1 MNQIVPFAVV
11 LHEAIGPDAR
21 ADELDTLVQAE
32 QVSTALQQLG
42 WRVSTLQ
49 TGLDLAA
56 TLVSIKALRPD
67 VVFNLVE
74 SLGGD
79 GRLIH
84 FIPALLSSGSV
95 AFTGCSSDAVY
106 LSSQKEL
113 AKDWMRLNG
122 IATPA
127 SLATAGEKSGADTRW
142 IVKSLWEHAS
152 FGLDDGC
159 VVRGFDAA
167 RARIEE
173 CVARYG
179 GEWFAEQFVEGR
191 EFNISVLEQAGKPF
205 ILPMAE
211 ISFSGLPPGK
221 PQIVGYAAKWD
232 HDAPEYQA
240 TPRMFPNLPF
250 SLHAAL
256 EQVVQKCW
264 KGFGLSGYARVDI
277 RVDAQGTPWVLEV
290 NANPCLSQDAGFAAA
305 ARLAGM
311 DYEQLIGQ
319 VVDAALSKRASPGS
333 VANERQ
339 KHFISQGR
347 A

>member
-1 MNQIVPFAVV
+1 MNQIAPLAVV

-21 ADELDTLVQAE
+21 ADELDTLVQAK
-32 QVSTALQQLG
+32 QVSAALHDLG

-49 TGLDLAA
+49 TSLDLDA
-56 TLVSIKALRPD
+56 TSAGITERQPGI
-67 VVFNLVE
+67 VFNLVE

-84 FIPALLSSGSV
+84 FIPALLSSCNV
-95 AFTGCSSDAVY
+95 PFTGCHSDAVY

-113 AKDWMRLNG
+113 AKNWMRLNG
-122 IATPA
+122 IPTPV
-127 SLATAGEKSGADTRW
+127 SLASAGEKPVADTRW

-173 CVARYG
+173 SVARYG

-221 PQIVGYAAKWD
+221 PRIVGYAAKWD
-232 HDAPEYQA
+232 EDSSEYQA
-240 TPRMFPNLPF
+240 TPRSFPKLAAG
-250 SLHAAL
+250 LREAL
-256 EQVVQKCW
+256 ERVVQQCW
-264 KGFGLSGYARVDI
+264 KCFGLRGYARVDI

-305 ARLAGM
+305 ARLAGIG
-311 DYEQLIGQ
+311 YEQLIGL
-319 VVDAALSKRASPGS
+319 VVDAGLKTGLPPGLA
-333 VANERQ
+333 ANERPQ
-339 KHFISQGR
+339 HFISQGR
-347 A
+347 T

>member
-1 MNQIVPFAVV
+1 MNQAAPFAVV
-11 LHEAIGPDAR
+11 LHEAIGSCAR

-32 QVSTALQQLG
+32 QVSTALQHLG

-49 TGLDLAA
+49 TGLDLDA
-56 TLVSIKALRPD
+56 TLASIKEQRPD

-84 FIPALLSSGSV
+84 FIPALLGSGDV
-95 AFTGCSSDAVY
+95 AFTGCGSDAVY

-113 AKDWMRLNG
+113 AKNWMRLNG
-122 IATPA
+122 IPTPA
-127 SLATAGEKSGADTRW
+127 SLATAGEKPGADTRW

-167 RARIEE
+167 RTRIEE

-191 EFNISVLEQAGKPF
+191 EFNISVLEQAGKPL

-211 ISFSGLPPGK
+211 ISFTNLPPGK
-221 PQIVGYAAKWD
+221 PKIVGYAAKWD
-232 HDAPEYQA
+232 EAAPEYQA
-240 TPRMFPNLPF
+240 TPRTFPKLPF
-250 SLHAAL
+250 SLHEAL
-256 EQVVQKCW
+256 EEVVRNCW
-264 KGFGLSGYARVDI
+264 KSFGLNGYARVDI
-277 RVDAQGTPWVLEV
+277 RVDERGTPWVLEV
-290 NANPCLSQDAGFAAA
+290 NANPCLSRDAGFVAA

-311 DYEQLIGQ
+311 DYEQLIGR
-319 VVDAALSKRASPGS
+319 VVDAALSKGAPSGP

-339 KHFISQGR
+339 QHFILQNR